1 MHVLMLLFYFWMKS
15 VATLVTDLGSYSS
28 QYCWLYFSKIL
39 KYANCVAEFIYF
51 QMWKLLD
58 DLTDID
64 GIK

>member
-1 MHVLMLLFYFWMKS
+1 MKS